1 MRSAIIKL
9 GVSAA
14 LSAVFL
20 ILFFV
25 SRSARSHEDEKK
37 STKLLGKIS
46 FIGLIASA
54 WFLIASVFSIFI
66 HSESINDIL
75 GEFSIMADRVTL
87 FGVSFAKTSVT
98 MWCITAIVLVL
109 CILFRIFVF
118 PKFRDEKPGILQHG
132 IEILVDFFDSF
143 TTSKVE
149 GDTGMLSSYLISLA
163 ILMFGCAVSELFS
176 LRPPTSDIM
185 VTLSMGLMTFFFIN
199 YYGIKNKRLS
209 GRFRSMITPSPVLL
223 PMKIISD
230 IAVPVS
236 LACRLFGNM
245 LGGMIVMDL
254 LKGAAGGYALGIAPV
269 AGLYFNL
276 FHPVI
281 QIYIFVTLS
290 LTFINEAVEKT
301 E

>member
-9 GVSAA
+9 GASAA

-25 SRSARSHEDEKK
+25 SRSARSHDDGKK
-37 STKLLGKIS
+37 SAKLLGKIS

-209 GRFRSMITPSPVLL
+209 GRFRSLITPSPVLL

-254 LKGAAGGYALGIAPV
+254 LKGASGGYALGIAPV